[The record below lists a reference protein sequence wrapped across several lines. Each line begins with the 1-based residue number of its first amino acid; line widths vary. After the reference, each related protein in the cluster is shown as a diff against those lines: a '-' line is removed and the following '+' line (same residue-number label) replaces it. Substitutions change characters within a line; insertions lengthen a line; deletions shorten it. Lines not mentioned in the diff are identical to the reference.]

1 MKEHFL
7 AALYDDEVH
16 ATHVVETLSEGD
28 AVPLDRI
35 SVLARVGATGD
46 DLLGLLH
53 AGPRERMR
61 AWAGHGAA
69 WGGLIGLL
77 AGATGLVFIPGAGHV
92 MAVGPVANAL
102 ARGAAGAAVF
112 GGGAGI
118 AAGIA
123 QLTAALHRRGLPE
136 ESVRRLRKAI
146 DRGRYIVL
154 LRAPEAQLPVLRRLL
169 EKSRPLAIEPP
180 ERSKPR

>member
-7 AALYDDEVH
+7 AALYEDETH
-16 ATHVVETLSEGD
+16 ATRAVETLSEDD
-28 AVPLDRI
+28 AVPLDQM
-35 SVLARVGATGD
+35 SVLARVGAPGD

-61 AWAGHGAA
+61 AWAGRGAA
-69 WGGLIGLL
+69 WGGLLGLL

-92 MAVGPVANAL
+92 MAVGPAANAL
-102 ARGAAGAAVF
+102 ARGAAGAVAF
-112 GGGAGI
+112 GGRAGI
-118 AAGIA
+118 AAGVA
-123 QLTAALHRRGLPE
+123 QLTAALQRRGLPAD
-136 ESVRRLRKAI
+136 SVRRLREAI

-154 LRAPEAQLPVLRRLL
+154 LRAPEAQLPVLRRRL

-180 ERSKPR
+180 GRSKPR